1 MKKQIYLD
9 HNATTPTDKRVVEA
23 MLPYFTKD
31 YGNASSLHRFGQNAR
46 MALDNA
52 RGQVASVIGA
62 GEKEIVF
69 TSGGSE
75 SDNFAIKGA
84 AYALKDKGR
93 HIVTSAVEHPAV
105 LRVCEHLGE
114 SGFDITYIPV
124 DRHGVIDMKE
134 LKKSVRKDTILI
146 TVMFANNE
154 VGTLQPVDE
163 IAEIAR
169 EKGVLFHTDAVQ
181 AVGKIEVDV
190 KRMGVDMLSLSGH
203 KLHGPKGAGALYV
216 RSGVEIVPLIHGGG
230 HEKGRRS
237 GTENIPGIVGLGKA
251 CEIAAEDMKSE
262 SKRIRGLR
270 DKLWQGL
277 CSKIEDTLLVGHPEK
292 RLPNTL
298 AVSFKYVEGESVL
311 LNLDLEGIAVS
322 SGSACSSGDV
332 EPSHVLKAM
341 RVAPEFLRGGIR
353 FSLGRGNC
361 EEEIERVIE
370 VTPAI
375 LEKLRAMSPLA
386 KKKK

>member
-9 HNATTPTDKRVVEA
+9 HNATTPVDKRVVEA
-23 MLPYFTKD
+23 MLPYFTKE
-31 YGNASSLHRFGQNAR
+31 YGNPSSLHRFGQNAR

-52 RGQVASVIGA
+52 RGQVASIIGA
-62 GEKEIVF
+62 EEKEIVF

-93 HIVTSAVEHPAV
+93 HILTSAVEHPAV
-105 LRVCEHLGE
+105 LRVCEYLGE
-114 SGFDITYIPV
+114 CGFEITHVPV
-124 DRHGVIDMKE
+124 DKHGVIDLEKLE
-134 LKKSVRKDTILI
+134 KSVRKDTILI
-146 TVMFANNE
+146 TVMYANNE
-154 VGTLQPVDE
+154 VGTLEPVGK
-163 IAEIAR
+163 IAKLAR

-181 AVGKIEVDV
+181 AVGKVEIDV
-190 KRMGVDMLSLSGH
+190 KKIGVDMLSLSGH

-216 RSGVEIVPLIHGGG
+216 RSGIEIVPLIHGGG
-230 HEKGRRS
+230 HERGRRS
-237 GTENIPGIVGLGKA
+237 GTENMPGLVGLGKA
-251 CEIAAEDMKSE
+251 CEIAAEDLKGE
-262 SKRIRGLR
+262 SQRIAGLR
-270 DKLWQGL
+270 DRLWQGL
-277 CSKIEDTLLVGHPEK
+277 SSRIDDTLLVGHREK

-322 SGSACSSGDV
+322 SGSACSSGDI

-341 RVAPEFLRGGIR
+341 KVPAEFMRGGIR
-353 FSLGRGNC
+353 FSLGRGNT
-361 EEEIERVIE
+361 EKEIDRVIA
-370 VTPAI
+370 VAPGI
-375 LEKLRAMSPLA
+375 LDKLRAMSPLA